1 MRPSDVAG
9 SGPARGR
16 RPGSPDTREAIL
28 VAARGLFAERGFGST
43 SVRAIAAE
51 AGVDPALV
59 HHYFG
64 SKDDLFV
71 AALELP
77 VDPRALL
84 APVVA
89 QGPDGAGERML
100 RIFLSVWDNPEARV
114 SLLAVVRRVFEPS
127 GQTLIRD
134 GFLKVIIGPI
144 GLALGIDEPERRMPL
159 VASQVFGL
167 IMVRYVLEIEPVA
180 SMPADL
186 VVATYAPTI
195 QRYLT
200 GDLPA

>member
-1 MRPSDVAG
+1 M
-9 SGPARGR
+9 
-16 RPGSPDTREAIL
+16 
-28 VAARGLFAERGFGST
+28 
-43 SVRAIAAE
+43 RAIAAE

-77 VDPRALL
+77 IDPRVLL

-89 QGPDGAGERML
+89 QGAEGAAERIL
-100 RIFLSVWDNPEARV
+100 GVFVTVWDDPETRV
-114 SLLAVVRRVFEPS
+114 RLLAVVRRVFEPA
-127 GQTLIRD
+127 GQALIRD
-134 GFLKVIIGPI
+134 GFVNVVVAPL
-144 GLALGIDEPERRMPL
+144 LAGLGIDEPERRTPL
-159 VASQVFGL
+159 VVSQVLGL
-167 IMVRYVLEIEPVA
+167 IIVRYVLEIEPVA
-180 SMPADL
+180 SMAGDE

-200 GDLPA
+200 GELP

>member
-1 MRPSDVAG
+1 VTTKAT
-9 SGPARGR
+9 RGR

-28 VAARGLFAERGFGST
+28 VSARGLFAERGFGST
-43 SVRAIAAE
+43 SVRAIAAD

-77 VDPRALL
+77 IDPRALL
-84 APVVA
+84 APVIA
-89 QGPDGAGERML
+89 QGPDGAAERL
-100 RIFLSVWDNPEARV
+100 LGVFLSVWDNPEARV
-114 SLLAVVRRVFEPS
+114 RLLAVVRRVFEPS
-127 GQTLIRD
+127 GQALIRD
-134 GFLKVIIGPI
+134 GFLKVVVGPL
-144 GLALGIDEPERRMPL
+144 LAGLGIDEPERRMPL
-159 VASQVFGL
+159 VVSQVLGL
-167 IMVRYVLEIEPVA
+167 IIVRYVLEIEPVA
-180 SMPADL
+180 SMPADQ

-200 GDLPA
+200 GELP